1 MNTVSQCS
9 NTISIIRKH
18 DKTGTKVH
26 LHMSMM
32 NLSPY
37 DSRDNSYLERSH
49 HKLKIWNSREGM
61 WSLRKDMLE
70 AFARSNYQNY
80 LFTVERLWG
89 DISRPNL
96 PLATKQHLENWL
108 INWYTKKINICIKW
122 NQTYLSAMSNLKMQK
137 LCVHPPREEG
147 DFNVTGCRSR
157 LCSVRSIRP
166 VGFLGRRPRG
176 GANSGVFR
184 TNACELSH
192 CTSCLCSSSC
202 QQPIWGMSFRDHH
215 QGLAMDMCPGST
227 GAAPNLIAGKR
238 YHAAD
243 WCWKGISH
251 RWSVSKGYLWEQSNV
266 LHPVISY
273 KNWENPLNGKS
284 KNIPKPSKTPWLGE
298 HDLWTAVKAN
308 VFQTPCTSPYATMGI
323 VAVKCIN
330 HWWADVS

>member
-176 GANSGVFR
+176 GRIRVFSGPTHANSHIVQA
-184 TNACELSH
+184 ACAVARVNSQFGG
-192 CTSCLCSSSC
+192 CLFVTTTKVLPWTCVRRVQARPQTWS
-202 QQPIWGMSFRDHH
+202 
-215 QGLAMDMCPGST
+215 QGNGTMLQIG
-227 GAAPNLIAGKR
+227 AGKG
-238 YHAAD
+238 YHIVD
-243 WCWKGISH
+243 LCRKDTCGNKVMYCI
-251 RWSVSKGYLWEQSNV
+251 L
-266 LHPVISY
+266 LLVIRI
-273 KNWENPLNGKS
+273 GR
-284 KNIPKPSKTPWLGE
+284 TP
-298 HDLWTAVKAN
+298 
-308 VFQTPCTSPYATMGI
+308 
-323 VAVKCIN
+323 
-330 HWWADVS
+330 